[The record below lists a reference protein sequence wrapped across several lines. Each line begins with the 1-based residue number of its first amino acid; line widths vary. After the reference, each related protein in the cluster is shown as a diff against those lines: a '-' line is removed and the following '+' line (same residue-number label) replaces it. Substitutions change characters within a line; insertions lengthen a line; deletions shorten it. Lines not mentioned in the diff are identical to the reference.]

1 MQRKHRRRL
10 SPSTLIATI
19 ALIAATGG
27 TAIAAGEIITS
38 PDQIASGV
46 VTEPKLANDAVSAR
60 TLANVSV
67 GIDELK
73 QPVVAAGV
81 NKGVSTG
88 KPPFLV
94 NPTRDVVSV
103 ETAGPNFNNGRYTLT
118 FDRPVRHC
126 QWTATPIDIQGQGRA
141 PAFIHVRP
149 STIATTK
156 IEVFTSKLQTFGSN
170 KGTVTQEGLSFY
182 VMGRC

>member
-1 MQRKHRRRL
+1 MHHKHRRRL
-10 SPSTLIATI
+10 SPSTLIATM

-38 PDQIASGV
+38 PDQIKNGV

-60 TLANVSV
+60 TLANNSV
-67 GIDELK
+67 GINELK

-81 NKGVSTG
+81 NKGVNFG
-88 KPPFLV
+88 QPPFLF
-94 NPTRDVVSV
+94 NATSEVVSV

-126 QWTATPIDIQGQGRA
+126 HWTVSAANLQGQANR
-141 PAFIHVRP
+141 PAFFEVSP
-149 STIATTK
+149 STIASTK
-156 IEVFTSKLQTFGSN
+156 IEVLTSRLKTVGAD
-170 KGTVTQEGLSFY
+170 KGVVRQEPVSFY
-182 VMGRC
+182 VIGRC